1 MILEIIITT
10 MNDNIH
16 RALKLIQ
23 PVQENII
30 YQISHQITEAQKN
43 VYISEIEEF
52 LHSRSDVSY
61 HYYFEKGLSLNRNR
75 SMQLSRGELVLIT
88 DDDLI
93 FQNKAIRSILQ
104 AFEELPAADILTFK
118 TEFPDGKPFKRYA
131 KHVHQHNF
139 RSVMRVTSFE
149 IAYRRKSI
157 AKAGIK
163 WDEQFG
169 IGGKPFTN
177 GIENIFL
184 VDALRAGL
192 KAYFIPETIVTH
204 PFINSG
210 YTYSDHLIKSKGA
223 MFARMFG
230 RWAYTL
236 NFLFAVKKYR
246 DYKATAS
253 FLRFLQIANQG
264 TTSFLHLDKE

>member
-1 MILEIIITT
+1 
-10 MNDNIH
+10 MNENIY
-16 RALKLIQ
+16 RALNLLQ

-30 YQISHQITEAQKN
+30 YQISHQITAVQKN
-43 VYISEIEEF
+43 AYISEIEEV
-52 LHSRSDVSY
+52 LHSRNDVSY
-61 HYYFEKGLSLNRNR
+61 HCYFEKGLSLNRNR
-75 SMQLSRGELVLIT
+75 SMEHSRGDLVLVT
-88 DDDLI
+88 DDDII
-93 FQNKAIRSILQ
+93 FKNDAFSSILQ
-104 AFEELPAADILTFK
+104 AFKGLPAADILTFK
-118 TEFPDGKPFKRYA
+118 TEFPDGRPFKRYA
-131 KHVHQHNF
+131 SHKHRHNF

-157 AKAGIK
+157 ENAGIK

-184 VDALRAGL
+184 VDALRAGV
-192 KAYFIPETIVTH
+192 KSYFIPETIVTH